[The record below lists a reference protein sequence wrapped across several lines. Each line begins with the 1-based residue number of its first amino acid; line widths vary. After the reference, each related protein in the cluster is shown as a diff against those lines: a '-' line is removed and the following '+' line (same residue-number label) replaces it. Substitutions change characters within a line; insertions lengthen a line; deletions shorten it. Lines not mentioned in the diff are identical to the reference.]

1 MSVSEDSIVGANQ
14 KRDALW
20 VKVSSLYEEARLT
33 NPLKLRQKTDNSIGG
48 RMRRICKAVMAWG
61 DCFAEANRIKRSGM
75 LEDDVIQMA
84 HKLHKEKFNY
94 EHAWRLLR
102 RYKKWED
109 HIAPYAEINPGKRA
123 QQEDPTTPT
132 NVGTPETGS
141 SEEGSPSN
149 TPPIGRDAAKK
160 DKGALK
166 AVIEEVS
173 HFSNAVKNLSFNMTS
188 DKDNEVRRLT
198 IDEEKVRVKEKK
210 VNWSILSKLMDCPS
224 FTPEMEEMKAK
235 LIRELL

>member
-1 MSVSEDSIVGANQ
+1 
-14 KRDALW
+14 
-20 VKVSSLYEEARLT
+20 
-33 NPLKLRQKTDNSIGG
+33 
-48 RMRRICKAVMAWG
+48 MRRICRAVMAWG

-75 LEDDVIQMA
+75 SEDDVIQMA
-84 HKLHKEKFNY
+84 HKLHKGKFNY

-102 RYKKWED
+102 HYRKWED

-132 NVGTPETGS
+132 NVGTPERGS
-141 SEEGSPSN
+141 SGKRTRLNDGGFSPAWSVEEGSASN
-149 TPPIGRDAAKK
+149 TRPIGRDAAKK
-160 DKGALK
+160 GKGALK
-166 AVIEEVS
+166 TVIEEVS
-173 HFSNAVKNLSFNMTS
+173 HFSNAVKNLNFNMTG
-188 DKDNEVRRLT
+188 DKDNEVRRLA

-224 FTPEMEEMKAK
+224 LTPEMEEMKAK